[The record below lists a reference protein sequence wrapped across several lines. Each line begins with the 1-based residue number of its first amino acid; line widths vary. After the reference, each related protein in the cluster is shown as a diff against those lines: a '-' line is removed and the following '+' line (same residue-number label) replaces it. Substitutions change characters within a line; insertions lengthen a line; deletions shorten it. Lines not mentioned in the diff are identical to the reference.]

1 MKKYWNLVIVF
12 LIWIFFTL
20 FYKYGVMWSFYN
32 EMSYKMNWVEPR
44 YIKFFRYTPIVRQIE
59 NKNVELLEEK
69 NIYFERLKSII
80 PNTEDI
86 LSKLDFNENIYI
98 FIKDLWNFWITAD
111 IKNWKINL
119 EKWINENLIPSMV
132 FNLNKEDIDWIQYF
146 FSDSILDEKEKLKMA
161 DVLLVWVIENLYRQN
176 KFYKNTDMSM
186 FKFDNFMQ
194 FEIKNDKYPNLLRAW
209 KNLDLKVTIINVDWQ
224 WIIKKWFYGD
234 PDIRFSISLDES
246 LKFYKMVSQ
255 DLKKVITKKE
265 AINVSKKAFN
275 ILISNITYVRKDHK

>member
-44 YIKFFRYTPIVRQIE
+44 YVKFFRYTPIVRQIE

-69 NIYFERLKSII
+69 NIYFERLRSII

-86 LSKLDFNENIYI
+86 LSKLDLDENIYI

-146 FSDSILDEKEKLKMA
+146 FSDGILDEKEKLKMA